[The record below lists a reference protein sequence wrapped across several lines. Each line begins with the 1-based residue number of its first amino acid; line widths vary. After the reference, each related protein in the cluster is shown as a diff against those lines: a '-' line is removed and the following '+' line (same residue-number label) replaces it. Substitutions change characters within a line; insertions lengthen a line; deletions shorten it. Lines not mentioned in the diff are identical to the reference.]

1 MKHALKQETDKM
13 TTLTLKSRHFTGW
26 HMLGVLVVFFGVT
39 IIVNLT
45 LAYFAS
51 NSWTGLVVKNSYVA
65 SQHFNEHLANERK
78 QASLGWSDE
87 FTYKNGIL
95 TLRLT
100 DAAGTPVKGE
110 TVHVVLRR
118 PVAEQQ
124 DHEVRLVTTPDG
136 QFTLRHE
143 LAMGVWAADVRVEIP
158 GQADWMKRYRFTV
171 KTTDVGA
178 SQ

>member
-1 MKHALKQETDKM
+1 M

-100 DAAGTPVKGE
+100 DAAGTPVK
-110 TVHVVLRR
+110 
-118 PVAEQQ
+118 A
-124 DHEVRLVTTPDG
+124 
-136 QFTLRHE
+136 
-143 LAMGVWAADVRVEIP
+143 
-158 GQADWMKRYRFTV
+158 
-171 KTTDVGA
+171 
-178 SQ
+178 